1 MTAIEER
8 DKIVRWLR
16 EAANPSDPNN
26 NINRVLSYLAT
37 AIERGDHLLDEDDG
51 DDLNNVVFLELVKN
65 QSGPVATATPALRQG
80 GAQSE

>member
-1 MTAIEER
+1 
-8 DKIVRWLR
+8 
-16 EAANPSDPNN
+16 
-26 NINRVLSYLAT
+26 VLSYLAT